1 MKKIKRKGWKN
12 MKKQEL
18 SEIKRCFKKDSATFT
33 RVAGCYVNS
42 QKEKVTTFE
51 KPYLPDEEFY
61 KYLEITKKVLS
72 GMVENKLN
80 EVELLDTF
88 YEKVIMSYDEQKR
101 MLTLK
106 SSALKDAALLDTFYD
121 KVITGYEHPGN
132 YLILLYHDCYDVPII
147 GKDKT
152 KLDESEDVFEY
163 ILCAICPVELSKPAL
178 GYKAAE
184 KDIGERDWVVGM
196 PESGFIYPSFMDRGS
211 TIDSVLT
218 YTKNAKKV
226 HRELWK
232 NVLGCNVS
240 SKDLH

>member
-1 MKKIKRKGWKN
+1 
-12 MKKQEL
+12 MKKQEV

-33 RVAGCYVNS
+33 RVAGCYINS

-80 EVELLDTF
+80 EVE
-88 YEKVIMSYDEQKR
+88 
-101 MLTLK
+101 
-106 SSALKDAALLDTFYD
+106 LLDTFYD

-232 NVLGCNVS
+232 NVLGCRDEKFS
-240 SKDLH
+240 SDEKKKYSFN